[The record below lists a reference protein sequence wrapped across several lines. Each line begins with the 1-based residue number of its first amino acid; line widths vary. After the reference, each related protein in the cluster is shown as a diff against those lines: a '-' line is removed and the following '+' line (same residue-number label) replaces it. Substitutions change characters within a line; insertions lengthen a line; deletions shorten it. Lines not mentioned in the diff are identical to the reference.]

1 MLNNTLKFLCVLAVA
16 VIPAHAQN
24 VGEGSKIYIDG
35 DKDFAIYLT
44 AAIRQKHVN
53 VVVTTDKVKAD
64 YVLEE
69 TSDHFR
75 NKSFFGVLNPSIIS
89 DLTAPVYPQLVTR
102 NDAASV
108 RLVEI
113 RTSDVVFAYALDR
126 NNTLHGRQTAAESC
140 AKHLKEAI
148 HAGLK
153 PVGSQGASLPHK
165 IAAWP
170 WKADPN
176 DWAIY

>member
-1 MLNNTLKFLCVLAVA
+1 MLNKMWKYLCILTVMSV
-16 VIPAHAQN
+16 PSHAQN

-35 DKDFAIYLT
+35 DKGFAIYLT

-53 VVVTTDKVKAD
+53 VIVTAERNRAD
-64 YVLEE
+64 YILEQTSADRRAVFAPNASIVL
-69 TSDHFR
+69 DW
-75 NKSFFGVLNPSIIS
+75 L
-89 DLTAPVYPQLVTR
+89 APVYPQVVTR
-102 NDAASV
+102 HDMAAV
-108 RLVEI
+108 RLVEA
-113 RTSDVVFAYALDR
+113 RTSDVVFAYAVDR
-126 NNTLHGRQTAAESC
+126 NNTLHGLQTAAESC